1 MAKSAIYSGIVMLQK
16 VMNVS
21 DENLEEV
28 MMCGGFDNYIN
39 RESVVRIRLIPDLP
53 LEKITYS
60 GNSALMGAQMAPLYE
75 TERNRAFDL
84 AQEMEHVALAA
95 RPEVPD
101 IFVDAMTFLG
111 PDTPVGN

>member
-1 MAKSAIYSGIVMLQK
+1 MLQK

-53 LEKITYS
+53 LEKLRIPE
-60 GNSALMGAQMAPLYE
+60 MPL
-75 TERNRAFDL
+75 
-84 AQEMEHVALAA
+84 
-95 RPEVPD
+95 
-101 IFVDAMTFLG
+101 
-111 PDTPVGN
+111 